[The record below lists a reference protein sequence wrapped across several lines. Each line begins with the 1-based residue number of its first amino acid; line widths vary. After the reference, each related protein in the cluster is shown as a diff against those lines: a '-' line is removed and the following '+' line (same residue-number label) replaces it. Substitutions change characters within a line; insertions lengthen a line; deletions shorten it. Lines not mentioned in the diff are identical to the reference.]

1 MISRTYLAFSIAE
14 IALSSNHVY
23 IDLQI
28 NDFNFYILSYVSLGS
43 FIEPNSGILSENHL
57 TMKPARKMIYLKTF
71 LLLDPP
77 CKFADFPKILLDDY
91 LQIVLYGESYLAF
104 RLDLT
109 T

>member
-1 MISRTYLAFSIAE
+1 MISRTYLAFSISE
-14 IALSSNHVY
+14 IALSSNHLY
-23 IDLQI
+23 LDLQF

-43 FIEPNSGILSENHL
+43 SIEQNSGILSENHL
-57 TMKPARKMIYLKTF
+57 NMKPARKMIYL
-71 LLLDPP
+71 DPP
-77 CKFADFPKILLDDY
+77 CKFADFSKVLLDDY